1 MLIRAWAQSVI
12 TAGDLQG
19 FVLVEHEKMDN
30 CVLDIRDSRISAPT
44 FDEVWMAIR
53 VGGTRSPALDI

>member
-1 MLIRAWAQSVI
+1 LDKILPDCGGRVYRRMLIRAWAQSVI

-44 FDEVWMAIR
+44 
-53 VGGTRSPALDI
+53 